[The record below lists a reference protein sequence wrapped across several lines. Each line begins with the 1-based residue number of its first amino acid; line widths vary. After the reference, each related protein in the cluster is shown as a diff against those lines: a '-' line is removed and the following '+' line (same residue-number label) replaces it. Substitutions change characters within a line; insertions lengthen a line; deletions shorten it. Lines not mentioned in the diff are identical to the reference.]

1 MATDRVVVKDNW
13 VDAVNDQ
20 ISEFTAT
27 CVGWF
32 ILGGMIVT
40 GAGMATGYMSTPK
53 GQDPA
58 PVMMER
64 VAEYHQ
70 ATWAWTFEA
79 VGATWEA
86 IQDARPEA

>member
-32 ILGGMIVT
+32 VLGGMIVT
-40 GAGMATGYMSTPK
+40 GAGMAAGYMSTPQ